1 MARQVSGTGLEVEQK
16 ESINYRR
23 VSSAGIM
30 VETKEI
36 PNKRRVSSTAI
47 LVERSSINYP
57 RVETKAVMLEWD
69 IPQNRRVE
77 SLDVLFEWDIPRIR
91 KVETAA
97 TMFEWGE
104 PIYEISGLAIGSSTV
119 TGNLIN
125 PSPVYKMS
133 LGDFRAL
140 GTLNGNVY
148 IQGLNSTEAI
158 INGTLFGMLKL
169 TGTIESN
176 ILTTSYLWNLNK
188 LKTLSFGL
196 LNTNSQLDGFLHLNG
211 YSAESASVPQDDL
224 LGFGHLHGLTE
235 GETYFTLRVNG
246 IAPIPNRP
254 FATVQTKGLT
264 LTFNQNTVSLT
275 VLNTLF
281 TFNGKQLVYSV

>member
-1 MARQVSGTGLEVEQK
+1 MARQVSGIGLEIEQKDSINNRRVSGSGLLVEQK
-16 ESINYRR
+16 ETPNKRI

-30 VETKEI
+30 VETMGQTR
-36 PNKRRVSSTAI
+36 NVNS
-47 LVERSSINYP
+47 LGVN
-57 RVETKAVMLEWD
+57 VEWD
-69 IPQNRRVE
+69 IPQNRRID
-77 SLDVLFEWDIPRIR
+77 SLGVGFEWDIPQDRRIESLG
-91 KVETAA
+91 VG
-97 TMFEWGE
+97 FEWGE
-104 PIYEISGLAIGSSTV
+104 PIYEISGLATGSSTV

-125 PSPVYKMS
+125 ASPVYKMS

-169 TGTIESN
+169 TGTIEN
-176 ILTTSYLWNLNK
+176 QILNTSYLWALNK

-196 LNTNSQLDGFLHLNG
+196 LNTNSLLDGFLHLNG
-211 YSAESASVPQDDL
+211 YTADSASVPPDDL

-254 FATVQTKGLT
+254 FGTVQTKGLT
-264 LTFNQNTVSLT
+264 LTFNQNTVSIT
-275 VLNTLF
+275 VQNTLF
-281 TFNGKQLVYSV
+281 TFNGKQLVFPV